1 MNKAYRRLIMA
12 ITIALA
18 ALALTFLTVGA
29 LELTPPYVIDI
40 KDMGA
45 SRPRNIAV
53 DPLTGYSYVLNQQG
67 QVWVFTKTEV
77 VATFS
82 VGSIPNIGVDPGRYT
97 YVTSAAGDPIRVLR
111 GQQLSGTVSGLNK
124 PTSAV
129 AVLTSTHYAYVT
141 LPEDNAVAV
150 LNGTQVVN
158 AGIPVGA
165 RPSAIAANPT
175 TGLVYAV
182 NSGNNTVSII
192 QGQAVI
198 NTIAVGITP
207 TAVTVNPANG
217 YVYVANSG
225 DDTITIL
232 QGTTKVGSPI
242 PVGMAPNDI
251 AVNPTNGRVYIVN
264 AGDGS
269 NVGSISILSATQWLT
284 DTYVGDDPRA
294 VDVNPTTGYI
304 YVAGGV
310 DISGTVSVLSDTLK
324 VETFL
329 PVGHGPSDIAVNP
342 KTDLAYAS
350 LYRSSG
356 GTSGQVVLMGRTK
369 AAIVILDENSPATPL
384 DTENPDVTITIPANA
399 VTQTV
404 TLLYTEWEP
413 DTSPYLFARPGF
425 ILKAYILGV
434 HQPSYQFNQAITV
447 CSVSPLHENDMTLRT
462 GRSGEEDWSTSGIL
476 SQSRDASGS
485 VVTASIKTLP
495 YYSHAGY
502 ALTTST
508 RRLYLAVVMRSYR

>member
-1 MNKAYRRLIMA
+1 MYNKKSWASLWLPTLGQGTFGACTHFHDRKDTAEMNKAYRRLIMA

-40 KDMGA
+40 KIWGA

-53 DPLTGYSYVLNQQG
+53 RSVDGLQLCAQPARTGVGLHQNRGGRHVLRREHPQHRRGSRPLHL
-67 QVWVFTKTEV
+67 
-77 VATFS
+77 
-82 VGSIPNIGVDPGRYT
+82 RHH
-97 YVTSAAGDPIRVLR
+97 AAGDPIRVLR

-129 AVLTSTHYAYVT
+129 AVLTSTHYAYVV
-141 LPEDNAVAV
+141 LPENNAVAI
-150 LNGTQVVN
+150 LNGTQIVN
-158 AGIPVGA
+158 PGVTVGYT
-165 RPSAIAANPT
+165 PTAIAANPA

-182 NSGNNTVSII
+182 NSGSNSVSVI

-198 NTIAVGITP
+198 TTIAVGITP
-207 TAVTVNPANG
+207 TAVTVNPVNG

-304 YVAGGV
+304 YVAG
-310 DISGTVSVLSDTLK
+310 
-324 VETFL
+324 
-329 PVGHGPSDIAVNP
+329 
-342 KTDLAYAS
+342 
-350 LYRSSG
+350 
-356 GTSGQVVLMGRTK
+356 
-369 AAIVILDENSPATPL
+369 
-384 DTENPDVTITIPANA
+384 
-399 VTQTV
+399 
-404 TLLYTEWEP
+404 EW
-413 DTSPYLFARPGF
+413 
-425 ILKAYILGV
+425 I
-434 HQPSYQFNQAITV
+434 
-447 CSVSPLHENDMTLRT
+447 
-462 GRSGEEDWSTSGIL
+462 
-476 SQSRDASGS
+476 
-485 VVTASIKTLP
+485 
-495 YYSHAGY
+495 
-502 ALTTST
+502 
-508 RRLYLAVVMRSYR
+508 

>member
-12 ITIALA
+12 ITIAFA

-29 LELTPPYVIDI
+29 LELTPPYVIGI

-45 SRPRNIAV
+45 SRPRNVAV

-82 VGSIPNIGVDPGRYT
+82 VGSTPNIGVDPGRYT
-97 YVTSAAGDPIRVLR
+97 YVTSEAGDPIRVLK

-158 AGIPVGA
+158 AGIPVGVEP
-165 RPSAIAANPT
+165 RAIAANPT

-182 NSGNNTVSII
+182 NAGSNTVSII
-192 QGQAVI
+192 QGQTVI
-198 NTIAVGITP
+198 STVTVGITP
-207 TAVTVNPANG
+207 TAVAVNPVNG
-217 YVYVANSG
+217 YVYVANSMG
-225 DDTITIL
+225 NTINIL
-232 QGTTKVGSPI
+232 QGTAKVGSPI
-242 PVGMAPNDI
+242 PVGVAPSDI

-284 DTYVGDDPRA
+284 DTYVGDYPRA
-294 VDVNPTTGYI
+294 VDVNPATGYI
-304 YVAGGV
+304 YVAGGL
-310 DISGTVSVLSDTLK
+310 DASGTISVLSDTLK

-329 PVGHGPSDIAVNP
+329 PVGHGPRDIAVNSA
-342 KTDLAYAS
+342 TDLAYAS
-350 LYRSSG
+350 LYKSSG
-356 GTSGQVVLMGRTK
+356 GTVGQVVIMGRTK
-369 AAIVILDENSPATPL
+369 AAIVILDENTLNPQL
-384 DTENPDVTITIPANA
+384 DTENPDVTITIPEKA

-404 TLLYTEWEP
+404 MLLYTEWEP
-413 DTSPYLFARPGF
+413 DTTPYLFARPGF

-434 HQPSYQFNQAITV
+434 HQPSYQFNKAITV
-447 CSVSPLHENDMTLRT
+447 RSVSPLHENDMMLRT
-462 GRSGEEDWSTSGIL
+462 GRSGQEDWTTSGIV
-476 SQSRDASGS
+476 SQSRDTGGS

-502 ALTTST
+502 ALTTAT
-508 RRLYLAVVMRSYR
+508 RRLYLAVVTRSYR